1 MCCLCGY
8 RESCVN
14 VVRHKIFQKKQVRE
28 HIVSDLSTLPPCR
41 QPCKKSKLVAY
52 LWKKSLVPQ
61 LLLSY
66 HSITDNGWN
75 TDGSI
80 RWLDEDFLTDI
91 ENLLLDE
98 GLDDMNDD
106 DFGSEV
112 ESEDSND
119 EY

>member
-1 MCCLCGY
+1 M
-8 RESCVN
+8 
-14 VVRHKIFQKKQVRE
+14 
-28 HIVSDLSTLPPCR
+28 
-41 QPCKKSKLVAY
+41 VAY

-61 LLLSY
+61 LSY
-66 HSITDNGWN
+66 PSITDNGWN

-80 RWLDEDFLTDI
+80 RWLDEDFPTDI

-98 GLDDMNDD
+98 DLDDMNDD

-112 ESEDSND
+112 ESEDRN